1 MPLRFVE
8 LANQKPQAA
17 FILSMLAGIFIVSSA
32 ALRLAIRAFFRSYGS
47 YIGTYNGTHMMG
59 GFGFSLLRSIITLV
73 FGIIVIVSALM
84 LYRRPQRHRLCG
96 ILIMIFSVLSGG
108 IIGVLLGLVGG
119 ILAIIWKPPATNHGS
134 STTN

>member
-1 MPLRFVE
+1 
-8 LANQKPQAA
+8 
-17 FILSMLAGIFIVSSA
+17 MLAGIFMVSSA

-47 YIGTYNGTHMMG
+47 YIGTYNGMHNG
-59 GFGFSLLRSIITLV
+59 GFGLLRSIITLV

-84 LYRRPQRHRLCG
+84 LYRRPQRHRLYG
-96 ILIMIFSVLSGG
+96 ILIMIFSVLSGE
-108 IIGVLLGLVGG
+108 IIGVILGLVGG